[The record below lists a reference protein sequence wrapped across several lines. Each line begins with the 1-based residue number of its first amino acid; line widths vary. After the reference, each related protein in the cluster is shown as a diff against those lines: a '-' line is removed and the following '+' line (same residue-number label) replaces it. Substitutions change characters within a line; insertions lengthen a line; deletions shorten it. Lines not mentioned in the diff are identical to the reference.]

1 MSDPKYVS
9 KISVF
14 NIHFKSDSDKEVLY
28 EIVNKETED
37 KLVGEYGNFTSCII
51 GVDKNY
57 IDEFPL
63 IFEDQEHA
71 EFYLFKYLEVYN
83 RVSPDKDHKDA
94 SDYEIRETKTC
105 GFGQILT
112 FDIIK

>member
-1 MSDPKYVS
+1 MLEYRSTIQVT
-9 KISVF
+9 
-14 NIHFKSDSDKEVLY
+14 NIHFKSDTNKEVLY
-28 EIVNKETED
+28 EIVEKETED
-37 KLVGEYGNFTSCII
+37 KLLGEYGKFMSCMI
-51 GVDKNY
+51 GVDKKY

-71 EFYLFKYLEVYN
+71 EIYLFKYLEVYN
-83 RVSPDKDHKDA
+83 GLSPDKDHKDA